1 MDTYFPQ
8 ILQVIATVIAVYGAL
23 WKFRK
28 DIITE
33 VDKKFDNF
41 KSDVDKRFDKIEAR
55 LEAIQQNHLD
65 HITQLHVR
73 PDVGTPSSSQ
83 DKTQ

>member
-1 MDTYFPQ
+1 MEIYFVPA
-8 ILQVIATVIAVYGAL
+8 LQVIATILAVFGMI

-65 HITQLHVR
+65 PITQLHVR